1 MKLSSS
7 SLRTTIHS
15 FKTLIS
21 SLEKPE
27 ESDHGLIAHCL
38 KTSMSFRLP
47 EKAKDDRLIG
57 FRVWRRMQQSISRN
71 HQKDYTPGLGKSMV
85 IQGVARNKERIL
97 RYLNFQSE
105 EKIAYFIAKDELPF
119 KSQELSRADL
129 RALHLFSLKTA
140 LQCLVRSDR
149 KNRALYPSFC
159 LEFWAICDFA
169 RREKIERAYDFAPYL
184 IDANWYTKGLQ
195 EIGVHVN
202 KIPSSGPL
210 KAHNRYLLGNS
221 LALSTPYQLMEVEKF
236 RATIRVDRILKW
248 IPERALEYI
257 QIYQNPNLPEPPK
270 FSIGYY
276 SHGGWLRAASG
287 HADNGLNIPQAE
299 LALMED
305 LSAWLSHEPDKEL
318 LIFLHPKERQPEV
331 FEQCEAFYKK
341 HFAGIKYRFSD
352 QKKSSSEGFHL
363 VDLGIAVY
371 STVLYERLF
380 AGYKSLIGN
389 YGMTDFPDPNS
400 SLARICFQS
409 REALFEQL
417 ETVFEE
423 DRRTFF
429 KEKGLE
435 DYRFDSYNAAA
446 RAANA

>member
-1 MKLSSS
+1 MKLSST
-7 SLRTTIHS
+7 SLSETIQS
-15 FKTLIS
+15 FKALIS
-21 SLEKPE
+21 NADKPE
-27 ESDHGLIAHCL
+27 ESDRGLIAHCL
-38 KTSMSFRLP
+38 NHSTSFRLP
-47 EKAKDDRLIG
+47 EAAKDDRLIG
-57 FRVWRRMQQSISRN
+57 FRIWRRMHWSIVRNQQKN
-71 HQKDYTPGLGKSMV
+71 YTPGLGKSMV

-105 EKIAYFIAKDELPF
+105 ENIHYFIAKDELPF
-119 KSQELSRADL
+119 KNQHITAADR
-129 RALHLFSLKTA
+129 RALNLYSLKIA
-140 LQCLVRSDR
+140 VQCLFHSDR
-149 KNRALYPSFC
+149 KNRALFPSFC
-159 LEFWAICDFA
+159 LENWAICDFA
-169 RREKIERAYDFAPYL
+169 RKEKIERAYDFSPYL
-184 IDANWYTKGLQ
+184 IDANLYTKSLQ
-195 EIGVHVN
+195 ENGVEVS

-210 KAHNRYLLGNS
+210 KAHNKYLLGDA
-221 LALSTPYQLMEVEKF
+221 LALSTPYQFMEVDKF
-236 RATIRVDRILKW
+236 QSTIRVNRVAKW

-257 QIYQNPNLPEPPK
+257 QIYQNPSLPEPPK

-305 LSAWLSHEPDKEL
+305 LAAWLSKEPNKEL

-331 FEQCEAFYKK
+331 MEQSEAFYKK
-341 HFAGIKYRFSD
+341 HFAEINYRFAD
-352 QKKSSSEGFHL
+352 PGKPTSEGFHL

-389 YGMTDFPDPNS
+389 YGMTDFPDPNA

-417 ETVFEE
+417 EQSFLE
-423 DRRTFF
+423 DRKTFF
-429 KEKGLE
+429 QKNELE
-435 DYRFDSYNAAA
+435 GYRFDSYEAAA
-446 RAANA
+446 RVVNV